1 MDRPQELDSNTTIA
15 LQDLLSQL
23 QSGENVETIKKQL
36 VARAYSRL
44 RILAHKM
51 LNSYNRHAIDEE
63 TEGLVAEAYLRLD
76 RSLDDLQPETVR
88 QFFGLAALQ
97 MRRHLLDKLRSI
109 HGRGQEK
116 RPKIS
121 SLDPK
126 DASTPGLEV
135 ALETPLAP
143 WSAIDILEAL
153 DELDERERDC
163 LTMQHWYGFTHQE
176 IANLLQLS
184 TKTIQRS
191 CNMAI
196 IKLNER
202 LRSYR
207 SDDSDTSVT

>member
-1 MDRPQELDSNTTIA
+1 MDRPQELDSNTTLA
-15 LQDLLSQL
+15 MQDLLSQL

-63 TEGLVAEAYLRLD
+63 TEGLVAEAYFRLD
-76 RSLDDLQPETVR
+76 RALNDLQPETVR

-126 DASTPGLEV
+126 DASTPGFEV

>member
-163 LTMQHWYGFTHQE
+163 LTMQHWYGFTHRE